1 MILSGGKDDK
11 MKTAV
16 NMMRYAVI
24 GLFLIILLLFLVPK
38 VGDIIGIP
46 LSDYISPRSI
56 FETIQSISAKVMNSS
71 SSTPYYP
78 SGSVDDFDPS
88 LYTDLP

>member
-1 MILSGGKDDK
+1 MILSGGKEDK

-38 VGDIIGIP
+38 IGDIIGIP

-56 FETIQSISAKVMNSS
+56 FETIQSISSRVINSGS
-71 SSTPYYP
+71 PTPYYP
-78 SGSVDDFDPS
+78 SG
-88 LYTDLP
+88 

>member
-1 MILSGGKDDK
+1 

-24 GLFLIILLLFLVPK
+24 GLFLIVLLLFLVPK
-38 VGDIIGIP
+38 IGDIIGIP

-56 FETIQSISAKVMNSS
+56 FETIQNISARVLNSG
-71 SSTPYYP
+71 SSTPHYP

>member
-1 MILSGGKDDK
+1 MILSGGKEDK

-24 GLFLIILLLFLVPK
+24 GLCLIILLLFLVPK
-38 VGDIIGIP
+38 IGDIIGVP
-46 LSDYISPRSI
+46 LSEYISPRSI
-56 FETIQSISAKVMNSS
+56 YETIQRIFSDA

-78 SGSVDDFDPS
+78 SG
-88 LYTDLP
+88 